1 MHTIACFDKINLIRK
16 LTNITMKIQNIVK
29 MLTMLAML
37 VAMLSCHSF
46 AQDGKTPTITKIFEL
61 NEPGTLNSKSSG
73 GGIIVKTHNKNKVE
87 VQVFIRKNGR
97 ILSPSDRMVDDILED
112 FDLEIKKNGSVIYVN
127 AKRKSKFRLLKNVGI
142 YFTIIVPREMSCN
155 VSSSGGGLKISGV
168 KGTHN
173 FKSSGGSVYLENT
186 SGTTKA
192 HSSGGKVQARNHK
205 GDIDLS
211 SSGGGVYLD
220 DAHGSVYAHSSGGAV
235 RLKNIHGD
243 VEASSS
249 GGGVSVSGECAY
261 VKAKSSGGPVRV
273 NISNL
278 SKELYLQSSGGGIDA
293 IIQNG
298 DELGLDLDLSSSR
311 VRIDLQNFS
320 GSAKKNRVKGRMN
333 EGGILVYM
341 RSTGGSVNVRF
352 KD

>member
-1 MHTIACFDKINLIRK
+1 MPHNGIIDKIILIRNLI
-16 LTNITMKIQNIVK
+16 NIIMRTQLNLKRCTIFV
-29 MLTMLAML
+29 ML

-73 GGIIVKTHNKNKVE
+73 GGIIVKTHNKDKVE
-87 VQVFIRKNGR
+87 VQVFIRKNGNV
-97 ILSPSDRMVDDILED
+97 LSPSNRLVDEILED
-112 FDLEIKKNGSVIYVN
+112 FDLEIEKNGSVIYAN
-127 AKRKSKFRLLKNVGI
+127 AKRKSRFKLLRNVGI

-168 KGTHN
+168 EGTHN

-186 SGTTKA
+186 AGTTKA
-192 HSSGGKVQARNHK
+192 HSSGGKVQAWNHK
-205 GDIDLS
+205 GDIDLT

-220 DAHGSVYAHSSGGAV
+220 EAQGSVYAHSSGGSV

-243 VEASSS
+243 VEAGSS

-261 VKAKSSGGPVRV
+261 VKAKSSGGSVRV

-278 SKELYLQSSGGGIDA
+278 TKGLHLQSSGGGVDA

-311 VRIDLQNFS
+311 IKIALQKFS
-320 GSAKKNRVKGRMN
+320 GKAKKNRIKGRMN
-333 EGGILVYM
+333 EGGIRVYM
-341 RSTGGSVNVRF
+341 RASGGNINVRYR
-352 KD
+352 D

>member
-1 MHTIACFDKINLIRK
+1 MKINVK
-16 LTNITMKIQNIVK
+16 TCTMIV
-29 MLTMLAML
+29 ML
-37 VAMLSCHSF
+37 VAMLSCHGF

-61 NEPGTLNSKSSG
+61 NQPGTLNSKSSG
-73 GGIIVKTHNKNKVE
+73 GGIIVKTHNESNVE

-97 ILSPSDRMVDDILED
+97 VLSPSDRLVDEILED
-112 FDLEIKKNGSVIYVN
+112 FDLEIARNGSVIYAN
-127 AKRKSKFRLLKNVGI
+127 AKRKSRFRLLRNVGI

-168 KGTHN
+168 EGTHN
-173 FKSSGGSVYLENT
+173 FKSSGGSIYMENT
-186 SGTTKA
+186 AGSTKA
-192 HSSGGKVQARNHK
+192 HSSGGKVKATNHK
-205 GDIDLS
+205 GDINLT

-220 DAHGSVYAHSSGGAV
+220 NAHGSVYAHSSGGPV
-235 RLKNIHGD
+235 RLNNIHGD
-243 VEASSS
+243 VEAGSS

-298 DELGLDLDLSSSR
+298 DKLGLDLDLSSSR
-311 VRIDLQNFS
+311 VKIDLRNFS
-320 GSAKKNRVKGRMN
+320 GQAKKNRVKGTMN

-341 RSTGGSVNVRF
+341 RSSGGSISVRYE
-352 KD
+352 D